1 MKFHVYL
8 SITIELHQRSSN
20 DIIFVKFVG
29 NGFQCNLRKTRETGG
44 EVLWIST
51 EKGVPNHISFLTQR
65 LLVSSIGLN
74 LSPSG
79 PSLCVF
85 IGLLDL
91 QLSGR
96 YLAFGSLAVEL

>member
-1 MKFHVYL
+1 MKCPFYL
-8 SITIELHQRSSN
+8 SMTIELHQRSSN

-44 EVLWIST
+44 GGGPLNKYRKRSS
-51 EKGVPNHISFLTQR
+51 KLPISFLTQR

-91 QLSGR
+91 QPWGR
-96 YLAFGSLAVEL
+96 YLAFGS